1 MLCKVLNPAA
11 KPKDELV
18 LRRSELPNGIFKAK
32 IYNHISKTL
41 DNDPFFS
48 CQQQVHDFIWNKID
62 FSNDNDPYLKK
73 LDQVSCACN
82 MWAREYNTVFNLE
95 KNHKEIKTFLEK
107 CLSLSESI
115 DL

>member
-1 MLCKVLNPAA
+1 MKFLLNTLIFLLLLPMPSYATTY
-11 KPKDELV
+11 DE
-18 LRRSELPNGIFKAK
+18 
-32 IYNHISKTL
+32 IYEQISKTL
-41 DNDPFFS
+41 DKDPFFS
-48 CQQQVHDFIWNKID
+48 CQQQVHDFISNKID

-107 CLSLSESI
+107 CLSLSDSI

>member
-1 MLCKVLNPAA
+1 MK
-11 KPKDELV
+11 
-18 LRRSELPNGIFKAK
+18 SIFKIFLFVVCFPFGAHAITYEE